1 MSDLLAV
8 ISELEEQRNNLL
20 SQQRELARLVQEYN
34 NQSMELGVGID
45 ELTAN
50 IGRLNKETRQQDV
63 EEEETRHR
71 RREEIR

>member
-34 NQSMELGVGID
+34 NQSMELGVVID

-63 EEEETRHR
+63 EEEETRNR
-71 RREEIR
+71 RQEEIR